1 MRYLILSDIHAN
13 LQALS
18 AVLDTVPRRD
28 YDAVVCL
35 GDLVGYGGDPN
46 AVVEQ
51 VRDLSPVAIIRGNH
65 DKVAL
70 GIAKAKD
77 FNFVAREAAE
87 WTLET
92 LTRANRSYLGK
103 LKQGPVVVDNLL
115 EICHG
120 SPHAEDAYIFDV
132 AGAEAGFAAMQRPL
146 TMFGHTHVPGA
157 FVRTTKKTVEHVD
170 DVTEFKV
177 DPKAQSLVNPGSVG
191 QPRDGDT
198 RASCALVDTKKR
210 TVQLRR
216 IGYRID
222 EARARINAA
231 GLPDSLAHRLEL
243 GR

>member
-1 MRYLILSDIHAN
+1 MRYLVLSDIHGN

-18 AVLDTVPRRD
+18 AILDTVPRRD
-28 YDAVVCL
+28 YDGVVCL
-35 GDLVGYGGDPN
+35 GDLIGYGGDPN
-46 AVVEQ
+46 AVVDQ
-51 VRDLSPVAIIRGNH
+51 MRDLSPVAIVRGNH

-70 GIAKAKD
+70 GIEQAKD

-92 LTRANRSYLGK
+92 LTRSNRSYLSK
-103 LKQGPVVVDNLL
+103 LERGPALVDDLL

-120 SPHAEDAYIFDV
+120 APQDEDAYIFEHAD
-132 AGAEAGFAAMQRPL
+132 AEEAVQVMRTPL
-146 TMFGHTHVPGA
+146 LMFGHTHIAGA
-157 FVRTTKKTVEHVD
+157 FKYSRKTLERLDEVSELTID
-170 DVTEFKV
+170 RRAKY
-177 DPKAQSLVNPGSVG
+177 LVNPGAVG

-198 RASCALVDTKKR
+198 RAAYAMVDTTTR
-210 TVQLRR
+210 SVRLLRV
-216 IGYRID
+216 GYRID

>member
-1 MRYLILSDIHAN
+1 MRYLVLSDIHAN

-28 YDAVVCL
+28 YDGVVCL

-46 AVVEQ
+46 AVVDQ
-51 VRDLSPVAIIRGNH
+51 VRDLSPVAIVRGNH

-70 GIAKAKD
+70 GLEQTED
-77 FNFVAREAAE
+77 FNYVAREAAE
-87 WTLET
+87 WTFET
-92 LTRANRSYLGK
+92 LTRTNRRYLAQ
-103 LKQGPVVVDNLL
+103 LEQGPVVVDDLL

-120 SPHAEDAYIFDV
+120 TPRDEDAYIFENADV
-132 AGAEAGFAAMQRPL
+132 EEVTQSMRTSL
-146 TMFGHTHVPGA
+146 LMFGHTHVACAFKYSRKKLHRLEELTEITLDRRSKYVINPGA
-157 FVRTTKKTVEHVD
+157 
-170 DVTEFKV
+170 
-177 DPKAQSLVNPGSVG
+177 VG

-198 RASCALVDTKKR
+198 RAAFALVDTTAR
-210 TVQLRR
+210 SVRLLRV
-216 IGYRID
+216 GYRID